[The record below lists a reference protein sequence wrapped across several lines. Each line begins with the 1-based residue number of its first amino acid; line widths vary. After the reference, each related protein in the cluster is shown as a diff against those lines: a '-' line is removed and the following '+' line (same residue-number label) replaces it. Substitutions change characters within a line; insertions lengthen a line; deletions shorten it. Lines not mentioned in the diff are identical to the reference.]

1 MAMSKKNNKNGIIHG
16 TDMLSI
22 LAFMH
27 FEPSLLN
34 QRFFLTKVVGK
45 KMDMH

>member
-1 MAMSKKNNKNGIIHG
+1 
-16 TDMLSI
+16 
-22 LAFMH
+22 MH

-45 KMDMH
+45 KMDMHWSVIGLRTTNDVTKSWFYFTY